1 MTNAEMKPCKE
12 CNHDGL
18 LCQDDVGWFVR
29 CEVDMCDNFYGYFD
43 TPDEAISAWNRR
55 TK

>member
-29 CEVDMCDNFYGYFD
+29 CEVDMCDNFSGYFD

-55 TK
+55 AK